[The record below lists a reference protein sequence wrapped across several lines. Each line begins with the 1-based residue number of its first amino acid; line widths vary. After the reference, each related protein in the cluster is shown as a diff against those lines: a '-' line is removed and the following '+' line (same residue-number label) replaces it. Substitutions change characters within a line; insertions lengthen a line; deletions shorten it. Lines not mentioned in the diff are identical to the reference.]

1 MLFTSSYSLLYND
14 LSGSG
19 DLLSSVT
26 LALLEMRV
34 SKEKGMF
41 NQSILPQQWGAAING
56 GSLRKKE
63 GLLACWFFHRMSPSP
78 KVAFDEDR
86 IISTFRQ

>member
-1 MLFTSSYSLLYND
+1 MFCDVGESEVYFSMIHDLRFPFHDSLFTSYYSLLYND

-19 DLLSSVT
+19 VAPSVT
-26 LALLEMRV
+26 LALSEMRV

-56 GSLRKKE
+56 GGKGPGS
-63 GLLACWFFHRMSPSP
+63 
-78 KVAFDEDR
+78 
-86 IISTFRQ
+86 